1 MPPEQSVPRVTAAA
15 LDVGH
20 GVVVVVVLAVT
31 LSLYLS
37 LTCAATTVCLMVL
50 PRCQFFSNLLEQFK
64 TPFGAVL
71 CSFPTFPFG
80 KVRDFPKKWIALLAC
95 EEVKNSQGVG
105 ERSPA
110 PRGEEVGHRN
120 G

>member
-1 MPPEQSVPRVTAAA
+1 MLPPERSVPRVTAVA

-64 TPFGAVL
+64 TPLARFCVL
-71 CSFPTFPFG
+71 YNRF
-80 KVRDFPKKWIALLAC
+80 WLAAMA
-95 EEVKNSQGVG
+95 K
-105 ERSPA
+105 
-110 PRGEEVGHRN
+110 
-120 G
+120 